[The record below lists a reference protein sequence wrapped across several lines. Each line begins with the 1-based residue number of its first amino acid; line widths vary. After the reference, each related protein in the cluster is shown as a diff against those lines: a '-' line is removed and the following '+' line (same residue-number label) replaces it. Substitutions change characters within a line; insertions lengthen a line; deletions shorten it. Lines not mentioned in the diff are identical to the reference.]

1 MTQVGTIREI
11 WRYPVKGMAGEKLD
25 SAHFDENGITGDRRW
40 ALRDVAR
47 AEIQS
52 CKARPALLQCRAI
65 YRDDGGVDVC
75 FPDGSR
81 LGSDDP
87 AMHTRLSALTGHAS
101 TLEALRAAEDVDFFR
116 RHKGVDGRWLDEL
129 VETFAREP
137 GEPLPD
143 FLTDVPAEA
152 ADFVAAPGSF
162 FLVTPVHLLT
172 TATLAHLA
180 TLNPRADW
188 DVRRFRP
195 NIVIDTP
202 PDPGGLIEQDWLGRQ
217 LMFGNV
223 SIDCVGTTPR
233 CGVIT
238 RAQEGCVADTD
249 ILRTVVRDAAQNVG
263 IYGATRA
270 SGTLRVG
277 DVVTLV

>member
-1 MTQVGTIREI
+1 
-11 WRYPVKGMAGEKLD
+11 MAE
-25 SAHFDENGITGDRRW
+25 E
-40 ALRDVAR
+40 
-47 AEIQS
+47 
-52 CKARPALLQCRAI
+52 P
-65 YRDDGGVDVC
+65 
-75 FPDGSR
+75 P
-81 LGSDDP
+81 
-87 AMHTRLSALTGHAS
+87 
-101 TLEALRAAEDVDFFR
+101 
-116 RHKGVDGRWLDEL
+116 
-129 VETFAREP
+129 P

-180 TLNPRADW
+180 TLNPHADW

-202 PDPGGLIEQDWLGRQ
+202 PDLGGLIEQDWLGRQ
-217 LMFGNV
+217 LMFGDV

-277 DVVTLV
+277 DIVTLV